1 VFSILI
7 HGLLAAAVIA
17 PGPDAPASSLRQD
30 DLRIASITYRMATTA
45 RHLCPE
51 PRPISGLLL
60 HHLADYTSSDR
71 PGMISRYGLDRGAG
85 VLSVVEDSPAA
96 RAGLRAGDVIMSA
109 AGIALALPA
118 EANRADRDALE
129 DRFEDALR
137 IGSVELRIL
146 RSGTEIGLRLEPE
159 SGCPSRV
166 RLARSGQ
173 VNGFATRRHVVLTTA
188 ILNETRSDD
197 ELAVVLGHE
206 LAHVALKHP
215 DRLEA
220 LGIPRG
226 ILRGIGKNAERVQET
241 EREADRLGLRLAQ
254 AAGYDVKAALPFW
267 QRFYAKYDGPQLF
280 RTHPTL
286 QVREQIIRE
295 ALVELEERAQRPELG
310 KGPLGER

>member
-17 PGPDAPASSLRQD
+17 PGASAPASSLRQD
-30 DLRIASITYRMATTA
+30 DLRLASMAYRIATLA
-45 RHLCPE
+45 RPLCPE

-60 HHLADYTSSDR
+60 HHLADYTDADR
-71 PGMISRYGLDRGAG
+71 TGMVTRYGLDRGAG

-96 RAGLRAGDVIMSA
+96 RAGLLAGDVIVSVD
-109 AGIALALPA
+109 GVALALPVDSD
-118 EANRADRDALE
+118 RAARDAVE
-129 DRFEDALR
+129 DRFEDAIR
-137 IGSVELRIL
+137 AGPVELRIL
-146 RSGTEIGLRLEPE
+146 RSGTELGLRLEPE

-226 ILRGIGKNAERVQET
+226 ILRGIGKNADRVQET

-286 QVREQIIRE
+286 QVREQIIRG
-295 ALVELEERAQRPELG
+295 ALVELEESAKRPELG
-310 KGPLGER
+310 KGPLGQR